1 MNYEELLAAKN
12 RGRLNPSRQPIGEYY
27 RTQVD
32 GKYRGVVDIAP
43 QLHSSIVFSGALRT
57 ECEHNVKLISNH
69 QLHFQPIGDG
79 PDIRQL
85 EVEPGVY
92 LSFEQLL
99 QDNPAVVASNDFIGD
114 TLRALVEVTNYLH
127 AQGIRHVC
135 YSPRTVFVRK
145 GDNGVMLLSHGSF
158 YQGIDDQ
165 RLFYGDDAAY
175 VAPEVLNH
183 GAVDNRCDVYSI
195 GKFLEYLFAHSSM
208 PIEYRQAV
216 KRATSES
223 PEDRFDSLDD
233 LLRAVQHRR
242 SALHSVVTLAIAAV
256 VALFCVGIY
265 FDLFPESHEVEF
277 VKPAPRQQIDDLIDD
292 GFDPAELG
300 VTNADSVGQIDAS
313 VQADYQAK
321 AEAIFRKRYAAEA
334 ERILSNIYNK
344 ENMSNSEKQFRA
356 ANQATLEEL
365 MKQQQALGEE
375 AGLTMERSQLIATEI
390 IDRISE
396 KMKREMG
403 GTNSRGIQ
411 K

>member
-158 YQGIDDQ
+158 YLGIDDQ

-208 PIEYRQAV
+208 PIEYRKAV

-233 LLRAVQHRR
+233 LLRAVQRRR

-300 VTNADSVGQIDAS
+300 VTNADTVGQIDTS

-403 GTNSRGIQ
+403 GTNSHGIQ